1 MASGGG
7 RGGTTMHSHMEQHRR
22 THAEKVRKGI
32 ISFLSV
38 SLGIGAAESL
48 GGKRWQVICTDERG
62 RKTVRGLVCR
72 FGVWLYQSK

>member
-1 MASGGG
+1 MASGGEVGG
-7 RGGTTMHSHMEQHRR
+7 RKTTMCSHMERHRR

-48 GGKRWQVICTDERG
+48 GGKR
-62 RKTVRGLVCR
+62 
-72 FGVWLYQSK
+72 